1 MTKKCPKR
9 NPNQFLYCDFFI
21 ILIFR
26 KLEQN
31 FDEGFSFPPGCNLIK
46 QFQSAAAGNY
56 STPEKAV
63 HSDWLKIS
71 MHYFKQPNHLEL
83 WYNSLSYFLRGS
95 ITVWL
100 TSYLTGLDLIKLV
113 NLYLSQHKLCSW
125 ILTSQTGGQL
135 YGDTSPYEVNECTLI
150 HSVGPGLWVKVDCG

>member
-71 MHYFKQPNHLEL
+71 MRYFKQPNIEHFDIINSENTQLL
-83 WYNSLSYFLRGS
+83 HKGKYHCKADLLFDWFGFYQTCKSLSNS
-95 ITVWL
+95 TQ
-100 TSYLTGLDLIKLV
+100 DK
-113 NLYLSQHKLCSW
+113 
-125 ILTSQTGGQL
+125 QL
-135 YGDTSPYEVNECTLI
+135 NPY
-150 HSVGPGLWVKVDCG
+150 